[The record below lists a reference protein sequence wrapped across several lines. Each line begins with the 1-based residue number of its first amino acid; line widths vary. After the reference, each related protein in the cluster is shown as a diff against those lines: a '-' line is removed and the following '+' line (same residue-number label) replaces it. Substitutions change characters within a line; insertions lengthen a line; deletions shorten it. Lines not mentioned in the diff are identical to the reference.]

1 MSQKTVA
8 RLAGRLPRQRI
19 ERNRDPTQAGRP
31 TVTGFTTSEYSARA
45 ADSDR
50 RSAAQV
56 GWHCTQPGLLRPL
69 PLSCLRLAASGAAAG
84 RHRDSAG

>member
-8 RLAGRLPRQRI
+8 RLAGRLPRQSI
-19 ERNRDPTQAGRP
+19 ERNPTGRP
-31 TVTGFTTSEYSARA
+31 TVTGTGFTTSEYSARA